1 MRCCYFH
8 VEERNYSTQLGGGDL
23 VKGKEVILEQHDCML
38 HWLFT
43 LMNKYIMKIILKF
56 RARAKFKLDIVYH

>member
-1 MRCCYFH
+1 MLKKETIQH
-8 VEERNYSTQLGGGDL
+8 NLGGGGGDL